1 VVTVPIVFFAP
12 SAWFLILIGVLVAY
26 LVFRLVQAL
35 LTVLGRVGS
44 IAAMIGL

>member
-1 VVTVPIVFFAP
+1 
-12 SAWFLILIGVLVAY
+12 VLVAY